1 MAINYINIVQDNK
14 VGDSNLLPIHSP
26 LSFLID
32 VEYSGEYPTELYVD
46 IISNS
51 NVIGSYKAIPFKDV
65 LGNVRRFI
73 FVATDVLKGIMADFD
88 DMFQVLNS
96 LVPLGKITRLITVKF
111 YDPDNISM
119 ADEVEVNLIH
129 GVSQFGEEPNLV
141 DVFNNIPQTYYGA
154 KGSFVYV
161 YFYNDDINNIITV
174 NNPNVL
180 TEFAQDFDDEIF
192 TDYDDTNFRIDVNF
206 NS

>member
-1 MAINYINIVQDNK
+1 MAIDSISIIQNNK

-51 NVIGSYKAIPFKDV
+51 NVIGNYKAIPFKDV

-88 DMFQVLNS
+88 DTFQVLNS
-96 LVPLGKITRLITVKF
+96 LVPLENITRLITIKF
-111 YDPDNISM
+111 YDPENDSM
-119 ADEVEVNLIH
+119 VDEAEVNLIH

-141 DVFNNIPQTYYGA
+141 DVFNNIPSTYYGA
-154 KGSFVYV
+154 EGSFVYV

-180 TEFAQDFDDEIF
+180 TDFAQDFDDEIF